1 MFLAFGKLDLQRSTN
16 DVRTNLVRVFRWPS
30 EHANDAFVFTITPK
44 SIFQTTFTVVFVRN
58 VAENIVLPP
67 TLRRRNGAR
76 SGRPGNR
83 RLIIIVYSL
92 CEDAHAKY
100 AEFRRRR
107 NSSIRSNFFFT
118 LKLLFLTY
126 TQEGGGGVSSDNVA
140 YAAKH
145 VFG

>member
-1 MFLAFGKLDLQRSTN
+1 MAERIRERRVCFSQSLQNQFFKQRSQS
-16 DVRTNLVRVFRWPS
+16 FSS
-30 EHANDAFVFTITPK
+30 E
-44 SIFQTTFTVVFVRN
+44 N

-92 CEDAHAKY
+92 CEDAHAKQ

-107 NSSIRSNFFFT
+107 NSSIRSNVFFT
-118 LKLLFLTY
+118 LKLLFLAY
-126 TQEGGGGVSSDNVA
+126 TQDGGGAGQQRQCGVRS
-140 YAAKH
+140 
-145 VFG
+145 